1 MMRNDNLSS
10 VNQQLTV
17 ISTNSR
23 NSSPSAGEI
32 IFFLSLVSTQL
43 GPPGSPDHLL
53 VITLCNMFT
62 RALTRCSYT
71 GTVGICAGIC
81 QPFAFKLELSSP
93 SADSIM
99 TI

>member
-43 GPPGSPDHLL
+43 AARVTGSLARH
-53 VITLCNMFT
+53 N
-62 RALTRCSYT
+62 
-71 GTVGICAGIC
+71 
-81 QPFAFKLELSSP
+81 
-93 SADSIM
+93 IM
-99 TI
+99 